1 MNVLTLKKVAAMAE
15 EIEQSTGVSRRTLF
29 RLGAAGG
36 VGAALAG
43 ASVGAPYLSQNGLLS
58 PDGAFAA
65 TSTELADT
73 CSTPRRSRPAR

>member
-1 MNVLTLKKVAAMAE
+1 MAE

-43 ASVGAPYLSQNGLLS
+43 ASVGAPYLSQNGLLTLDS
-58 PDGAFAA
+58 
-65 TSTELADT
+65 
-73 CSTPRRSRPAR
+73 SRVQEQ